1 MTIPSPRGG
10 TIVSRRGS
18 VGDIVVVGDFIN
30 AIDDATELDVVTS
43 SVAEEPEALPVA
55 TGQPFRLGRHHVDT
69 LTAWL
74 IGDLARGGMPG
85 FSEAGHCSKG
95 SAFSIAR
102 SL

>member
-18 VGDIVVVGDFIN
+18 VDDIVVVGDFIIV
-30 AIDDATELDVVTS
+30 IDDATESDVVTS
-43 SVAEEPEALPVA
+43 SVAEEPEVLLVA
-55 TGQPFRLGRHHVDT
+55 TGQPFGRHRHQFDT

-74 IGDLARGGMPG
+74 IGGLARDGMPG
-85 FSEAGHCSKG
+85 MSQAGHCSKG